1 MVPPDESHFAVGTV
15 GIVLVVVFYARVLC
29 FVLCHVMSFVLVLLI
44 VVHR

>member
-15 GIVLVVVFYARVLC
+15 GIALDIGVCMSVYCILVC
-29 FVLCHVMSFVLVLLI
+29 VMSFVLVLLI